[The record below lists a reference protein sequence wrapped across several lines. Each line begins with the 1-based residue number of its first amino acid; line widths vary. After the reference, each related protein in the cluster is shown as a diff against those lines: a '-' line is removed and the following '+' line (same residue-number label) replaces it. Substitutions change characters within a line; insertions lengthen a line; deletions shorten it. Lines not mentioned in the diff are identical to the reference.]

1 MTNPITESVWAA
13 RGPSIFAPPAKCT
26 ASQASEIAQ
35 SKRLLKKPGRPVQF
49 EHSLPKATKPAMNFG
64 GAQPGAGRPALDL
77 DIAAMQEMRSQGNTW
92 EQIAEQFGCSTFT
105 ARTRCKA

>member
-35 SKRLLKKPGRPVQF
+35 SKRLLKKPGRTPPLMSTQRDESKRSIVIRTQADADKT
-49 EHSLPKATKPAMNFG
+49 SRIK
-64 GAQPGAGRPALDL
+64 GR
-77 DIAAMQEMRSQGNTW
+77 T
-92 EQIAEQFGCSTFT
+92 
-105 ARTRCKA
+105 